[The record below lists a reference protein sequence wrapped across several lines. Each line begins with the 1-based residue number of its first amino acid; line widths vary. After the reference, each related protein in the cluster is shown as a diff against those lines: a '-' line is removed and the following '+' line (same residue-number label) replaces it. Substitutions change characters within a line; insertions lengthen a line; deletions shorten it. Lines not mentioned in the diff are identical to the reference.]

1 MKFHRKA
8 TVLFSALAIL
18 GGVAVCDLPVTADN
32 TVYAA
37 ETQLTISKGVLSLGK
52 GESFKLTANKSVK
65 WRTSAPKLVTVDS
78 KGNVKAVGIGTAWV
92 TGKAT
97 DGKEKSCKIT
107 VKNAPSKI
115 TLSKGVVTI
124 GVGEKFS
131 VTSTIQNET
140 ACAKR
145 TYRTSN
151 SSIVK
156 MTRTDWQ
163 GDFVGVKP
171 GVAYVT
177 VRSYN
182 GKESACKVTVRKA
195 PTWVSISKKNLTMT
209 VGQSATLSAGIA
221 SDAGCASRT
230 FRTSNSSIVKM
241 TKTNWTGSFTAVKP
255 GTAWVTVRTY
265 NGKESSCKVTVKAK
279 EQPKPSTVEV
289 TSITLNKTN
298 VTLKEGKTT
307 TLTATVNPSNATNKN
322 VTWSSDNTSIATVNN
337 GKVTAK
343 KAGTANIIAKS
354 NNGKT
359 ATCKV
364 TITHEHNWVAQT
376 KTIHHDATY
385 KYEDVYE
392 NVETKIWW
400 DGICANDWTIDQ
412 NGNWKDFSPASP
424 TYNQIVSPDVR
435 SRHHDLIWADGRNE
449 FDTIFKSLT
458 PMGETT
464 PWYMILEY
472 LGYCTLDDILDCK
485 YDWVIKR
492 NTSEWYDDGIY
503 YAIDCEKFSQQAPRA
518 NMACSGYCGSTTSS
532 NGNPIYI
539 KSIYEYKKT
548 GQKKVID
555 TPAYDETIVTGYK
568 CSCGATK

>member
-65 WRTSAPKLVTVDS
+65 WRTSAPKLVTVDQS
-78 KGNVKAVGIGTAWV
+78 GNVKAVGIGTAWV

-97 DGKEKSCKIT
+97 DGTEKSCKIT
-107 VKNAPSKI
+107 VRNAPSKI

-298 VTLKEGKTT
+298 VTLEEGKTT
-307 TLTATVNPSNATNKN
+307 TLTATVNPSNANNKTI
-322 VTWSSDNTSIATVNN
+322 TWSSDNTSIATVNN

-359 ATCKV
+359 VTCKV

-376 KTIHHDATY
+376 KTVHHDATY

-392 NVETKIWW
+392 NYIEKIYYY
-400 DGICANDWTIDQ
+400 GKCANDSPLNQEGYI
-412 NGNWKDFSPASP
+412 KDPHTGKISFSKDYLGEEVYSP
-424 TYNQIVSPDVR
+424 TPWGVS
-435 SRHHDLIWADGRNE
+435 
-449 FDTIFKSLT
+449 
-458 PMGETT
+458 T
-464 PWYMILEY
+464 PWWMLFEKYNL
-472 LGYCTLDDILDCK
+472 CTLDDILNCK
-485 YDWVIKR
+485 YDWVTVETKERKYEDYEPEFYENGYTKEVQVIY
-492 NTSEWYDDGIY
+492 NISYSGLPLEWKATCLDYW
-503 YAIDCEKFSQQAPRA
+503 
-518 NMACSGYCGSTTSS
+518 GSTTTKKSL
-532 NGNPIYI
+532 I
-539 KSIYEYKKT
+539 KSIPHHKKVGT
-548 GQKKVID
+548 KKVID
-555 TPAYDETIVTGYK
+555 KAAYDETIITGYK

>member
-65 WRTSAPKLVTVDS
+65 WRTSAPKLVTVDQS
-78 KGNVKAVGIGTAWV
+78 GNVKAVGIGTAWV

-182 GKESACKVTVRKA
+182 GKESTCKVTVRKA

-298 VTLKEGKTT
+298 VTLEEGKTT
-307 TLTATVNPSNATNKN
+307 TLTATINPSNANNKTI
-322 VTWSSDNTSIATVNN
+322 TWSSDNTSIATVNN

-364 TITHEHNWVAQT
+364 TVNHVHDYKLVD
-376 KTIHHDATY
+376 TIHHDAVIENKVSY
-385 KYEDVYE
+385 KKR
-392 NVETKIWW
+392 NLI
-400 DGICANDWTIDQ
+400 IIIMLFFLFIQANDF
-412 NGNWKDFSPASP
+412 NAYAEGGKN
-424 TYNQIVSPDVR
+424 
-435 SRHHDLIWADGRNE
+435 
-449 FDTIFKSLT
+449 LT
-458 PMGETT
+458 H
-464 PWYMILEY
+464 I
-472 LGYCTLDDILDCK
+472 
-485 YDWVIKR
+485 
-492 NTSEWYDDGIY
+492 
-503 YAIDCEKFSQQAPRA
+503 
-518 NMACSGYCGSTTSS
+518 SS
-532 NGNPIYI
+532 
-539 KSIYEYKKT
+539 
-548 GQKKVID
+548 
-555 TPAYDETIVTGYK
+555 
-568 CSCGATK
+568 

>member
-8 TVLFSALAIL
+8 TALFSALAIL

-37 ETQLTISKGVLSLGK
+37 TVQLTISKSVISLGK
-52 GESFKLTANKSVK
+52 GESFRLTANKSVK
-65 WRTSAPKLVTVDS
+65 WRTSAPKIVTVDQS
-78 KGNVKAVGIGTAWV
+78 GNVKAVGNGTAWV

-115 TLSKGVVTI
+115 TLSKGIVTI

-131 VTSTIQNET
+131 VTSTIPNET

-182 GKESACKVTVRKA
+182 GKESTCKVTVRKA

-209 VGQSATLSAGIA
+209 VGDTATLSAGIA

-230 FRTSNSSIVKM
+230 FRTSNSGIVKM

-255 GTAWVTVRTY
+255 GTAYVTVRTY

-279 EQPKPSTVEV
+279 EESKPSTIEV
-289 TSITLNKTN
+289 KSITLNR
-298 VTLKEGKTT
+298 TT
-307 TLTATVNPSNATNKN
+307 ITANEKDPELPLLIATISPSNATNKTI
-322 VTWSSDNTSIATVNN
+322 TWTSSDSSVVSVNGGN
-337 GKVTAK
+337 ITPH
-343 KAGTANIIAKS
+343 KAGTVTITAKS

-364 TITHEHNWVAQT
+364 TLTHNHVWKAVY
-376 KTIHHDATY
+376 KTVHHD
-385 KYEDVYE
+385 EVGHYE
-392 NVETKIWW
+392 NVDKGYNENIYYKGT
-400 DGICANDWTIDQ
+400 CSNDSDYDEYGNVRLD
-412 NGNWKDFSPASP
+412 NGE
-424 TYNQIVSPDVR
+424 IVHVVDDWV
-435 SRHHDLIWADGRNE
+435 
-449 FDTIFKSLT
+449 SLT
-458 PMGETT
+458 PMGTCT
-464 PWYMILEY
+464 PWYTILIHN
-472 LGYCTLDDILDCK
+472 GHITNDDILNCK
-485 YDWVIKR
+485 YDWIIRTEEKVGNDINVYYLIKT
-492 NTSEWYDDGIY
+492 NPYDTSFPYEWFRECQDY
-503 YAIDCEKFSQQAPRA
+503 Y
-518 NMACSGYCGSTTSS
+518 GSTTEAKTMF
-532 NGNPIYI
+532 I
-539 KSIYEYKKT
+539 KLVHHADW
-548 GQKKVID
+548 QKVWVVDKE
-555 TPAYDETIVTGYK
+555 AYDEKVLDHYE

>member
-182 GKESACKVTVRKA
+182 GKESTCKVTVRKA

-241 TKTNWTGSFTAVKP
+241 TKTNWTGSFTAIKP

-298 VTLKEGKTT
+298 VTLEEGKTS
-307 TLTATVNPSNATNKN
+307 TLTATVSPSNATNKTI
-322 VTWSSDNTSIATVNN
+322 TWSSDNKSIATVNN

-364 TITHEHNWVAQT
+364 TITHEHNWKAVY
-376 KTIHHDATY
+376 KTVHHDEVGH
-385 KYEDVYE
+385 YEKVYNDWVE
-392 NVETKIWW
+392 NIYWS
-400 DGICANDWTIDQ
+400 GSCANDACYDQ
-412 NGNWKDFSPASP
+412 NGNFRDPLTGKIYTAEEAI
-424 TYNQIVSPDVR
+424 NQ
-435 SRHHDLIWADGRNE
+435 GG
-449 FDTIFKSLT
+449 TIYSLT
-458 PMGETT
+458 PMNVAT
-464 PWYMILEY
+464 PWYMLFELY
-472 LGYCTLDDILDCK
+472 GLCTLDDIYNLK
-485 YDWVIKR
+485 YDWFWKETDNYPEFNEY
-492 NTSEWYDDGIY
+492 NTIY
-503 YAIDCEKFSQQAPRA
+503 HYNYSHSPDSWTNKCD
-518 NMACSGYCGSTTSS
+518 GYCCSTTTRKVLIESK
-532 NGNPIYI
+532 NHHDYV
-539 KSIYEYKKT
+539 
-548 GQKKVID
+548 GQKWVVDKA
-555 TPAYDETIVTGYK
+555 AYDETVITGYK